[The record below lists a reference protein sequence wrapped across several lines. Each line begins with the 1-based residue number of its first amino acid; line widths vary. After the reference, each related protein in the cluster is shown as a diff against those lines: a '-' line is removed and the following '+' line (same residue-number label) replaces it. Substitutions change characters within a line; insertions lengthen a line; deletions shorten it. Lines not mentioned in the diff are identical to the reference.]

1 MKEHFLGEIMKHLIL
16 VLSLLISSVAFGRDG
31 SSGCGPGWYVF
42 QDNSI
47 ISSALRATTNAFF
60 FPTTTI
66 GMTLGTSNCTQHKLV
81 LNEKRSLHFVTHNL
95 YELKSQAAQG
105 EGDYLQA
112 FAEVVG
118 CQKNQTDLLKKTIQ
132 SNHQNVFENSA
143 PEKVLEQVFIQI
155 LRSPELSQSC
165 SLS

>member
-1 MKEHFLGEIMKHLIL
+1 MKKTL
-16 VLSLLISSVAFGRDG
+16 VLFCLLISSLAFGRDG
-31 SSGCGPGWYVF
+31 SSGCGPGWYVL
-42 QDNSI
+42 QENSI

-105 EGDYLQA
+105 EGEYLQA

-118 CQKNQTDLLKKTIQ
+118 CQKSQTQLLKKTIQ
-132 SNHQNVFENSA
+132 SKHQNVFQHST
-143 PEKVLEQVFIQI
+143 PEKVLEQVFIEI
-155 LRSPELSQSC
+155 ISSPELSRAC